1 MSCQTCCHQFPS
13 KVECSILYANG
24 EPAVVSGS
32 EIIEVNNTV
41 GILVNKEEH
50 DSFKGPVAL
59 SSYPINHDVRWF
71 DLL

>member
-1 MSCQTCCHQFPS
+1 
-13 KVECSILYANG
+13 
-24 EPAVVSGS
+24 
-32 EIIEVNNTV
+32 
-41 GILVNKEEH
+41 LVNKEEH